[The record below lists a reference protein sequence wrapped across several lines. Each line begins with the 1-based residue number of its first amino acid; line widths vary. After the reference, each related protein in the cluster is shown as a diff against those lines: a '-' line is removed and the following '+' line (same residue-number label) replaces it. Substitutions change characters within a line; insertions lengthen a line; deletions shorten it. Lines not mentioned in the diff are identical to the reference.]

1 MARVKVE
8 GVDLD
13 APIAVGSYG
22 DVYFGTDAASGAAV
36 VLKRANRDPLAQR
49 LLDTE
54 RHVYK
59 KLERSF
65 SRRGDGGGGNRANSD
80 AGGVAAVGMGI
91 GAAGGLVYDGGASAA
106 AAAEAAEAAAAAAP
120 FWPRYLGDAVVDSS
134 HFLVWAKEG
143 DGATLEDYLGA
154 RPVADLAA
162 AVGCVGTG
170 LQGGYHLGLF
180 RRVMGLLL
188 RVVGRLHDE
197 GLIHR
202 DIKPSN
208 VIVNPSDPVAPL
220 KLIDMGSCCDWSSPF
235 KRGIRTHTLD
245 PLYGAPEQRLSF
257 AAPFA
262 FDVFSLALVGLR
274 VLLPAYTSEARL
286 RELRSRLELLDYDL
300 YAYRES
306 VRPGYG
312 GSGGGRGGTTAP
324 LDDLALLALSSD
336 PAATAAF
343 DLLAGM
349 MRAEPRQRRSA
360 ESAVRA
366 GFL

>member
-1 MARVKVE
+1 MVAMVAFAAGGVGVTAPGRPPPLFPSAFAPACPLPPAAIWSVATRRLVASPPSQRRPLTRRPPPSLPARPCLAPLVPVAMARVKVE

-59 KLERSF
+59 KLERSH
-65 SRRGDGGGGNRANSD
+65 SRRGDGSGGNRAGSD

-91 GAAGGLVYDGGASAA
+91 GATGGLVYDGGASAA

-220 KLIDMGSCCDWSSPF
+220 KVP
-235 KRGIRTHTLD
+235 RGW
-245 PLYGAPEQRLSF
+245 
-257 AAPFA
+257 
-262 FDVFSLALVGLR
+262 R
-274 VLLPAYTSEARL
+274 VQEMTR
-286 RELRSRLELLDYDL
+286 
-300 YAYRES
+300 
-306 VRPGYG
+306 VQ
-312 GSGGGRGGTTAP
+312 GGRGGRNAERGG
-324 LDDLALLALSSD
+324 LGRLREAGSCWDLALSSTD
-336 PAATAAF
+336 GHGF
-343 DLLAGM
+343 
-349 MRAEPRQRRSA
+349 SA
-360 ESAVRA
+360 DE
-366 GFL
+366 